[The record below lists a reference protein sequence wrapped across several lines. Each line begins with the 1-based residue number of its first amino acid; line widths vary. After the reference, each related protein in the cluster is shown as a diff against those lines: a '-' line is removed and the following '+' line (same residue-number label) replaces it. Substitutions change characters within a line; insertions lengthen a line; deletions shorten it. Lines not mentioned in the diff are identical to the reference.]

1 MSFIKYM
8 HIERLGTEAT
18 EGILDG
24 QVWIYPKIDGTNA
37 SIWFQDDGDAGWR
50 IASGSR
56 NRELSIESDNA
67 GFASWVFT
75 RPNLIDFF
83 DNHPSFYLYGEWLVP
98 HSLKTYREG
107 AWRDFYVFD
116 VYDATQEQYLS
127 YEAYKPLLE
136 EFGINYIP
144 PIAIIKNPDPDSIM
158 KCLDK
163 NGYLIE
169 DGKGVGEGITIK
181 NYGWA
186 NKFGQQIWAK
196 VITNEFK
203 EIHHKKMG
211 APEINNTSLD
221 EDKIVEKYVTSDFIQ
236 KEKAKIVN
244 SQKGYE
250 IETAGQPVW
259 VEPHWKSSMIPE
271 LLGRVYY
278 ELLREEAYNFVKEFK
293 DPKINFKYLKQC
305 VIRRVKSELG
315 L

>member
-1 MSFIKYM
+1 M

-24 QVWIYPKIDGTNA
+24 QVWIFPKIDGTNA
-37 SIWFQDDGDAGWR
+37 SVWAEEAPSGCEGITLCF
-50 IASGSR
+50 GSR
-56 NRELSIESDNA
+56 NRELTRENDNA
-67 GFASWVFT
+67 GFATWGYQQDS
-75 RPNLIDFF
+75 LCEFF
-83 DNHPSFYLYGEWLVP
+83 VRYPHLHLFGEWLVP
-98 HSLKTYREG
+98 HSLKTYREA

-116 VYDATQEQYLS
+116 VLDTTQSQYMS

-144 PIAIIKNPDPDSIM
+144 PIAIIKNPDPESIM
-158 KCLDK
+158 RCLDK

-203 EIHHKKMG
+203 EIHHKAMG
-211 APEINNTSLD
+211 APEINNTLLD
-221 EDKIVEKYVTSDFIQ
+221 EDRIVEKYVTSDFIA
-236 KEKAKIVN
+236 KEAAKIVWTHN
-244 SQKGYE
+244 NKEMWTDKEDDFNYQKYW
-250 IETAGQPVW
+250 QS
-259 VEPHWKSSMIPE
+259 KYIPE

-278 ELLREEAYNFVKEFK
+278 ELLKEETYNFVKEFK